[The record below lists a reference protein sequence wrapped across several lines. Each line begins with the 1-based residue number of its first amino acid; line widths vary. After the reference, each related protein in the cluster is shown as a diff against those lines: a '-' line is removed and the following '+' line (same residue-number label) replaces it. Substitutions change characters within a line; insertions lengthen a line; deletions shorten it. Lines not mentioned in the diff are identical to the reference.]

1 MSTFLKIKILG
12 APSVTKRFSW
22 LRFFFIVNRYKSCL
36 HSDSIINNKSEDE
49 NVDESSPK
57 FLDCEMLLGLHTM
70 GQAGRQFTKSEIAL
84 AQKVA
89 IALAAALGR
98 SEKRIWDEEVAKILS
113 ESENVNSMTEKIEK
127 AKVDAQSAMNEE
139 VAGLAEDLPEDEKNM
154 KASLAS
160 FASAVKVLKSVQSE
174 VAALGSKRLP
184 LKLDFVRILTAFLF
198 TLGFSKEDFIDS
210 ATKKVCSLVTG
221 IFL

>member
-36 HSDSIINNKSEDE
+36 HSDSIVDNKSEDE

-98 SEKRIWDEEVAKILS
+98 SEKRIWDEEVAKI
-113 ESENVNSMTEKIEK
+113 NK
-127 AKVDAQSAMNEE
+127 AKRN
-139 VAGLAEDLPEDEKNM
+139 
-154 KASLAS
+154 
-160 FASAVKVLKSVQSE
+160 
-174 VAALGSKRLP
+174 
-184 LKLDFVRILTAFLF
+184 LTI
-198 TLGFSKEDFIDS
+198 K
-210 ATKKVCSLVTG
+210 TK
-221 IFL
+221 